1 MLWSVSAGGQEPLP
15 EVAGGY
21 FRNYYGTNHSY
32 NDYLKYL
39 VFRKGLQKDTSL
51 TINTNA
57 SRNAVLLGT
66 LCSRK
71 RSAIK
76 NGAFSGVDYFPE

>member
-1 MLWSVSAGGQEPLP
+1 VSAGGQDPLP

-51 TINTNA
+51 NVNINA
-57 SRNAVLLGT
+57 SGNALLEEA
-66 LCSRK
+66 LCC
-71 RSAIK
+71 
-76 NGAFSGVDYFPE
+76 

>member
-1 MLWSVSAGGQEPLP
+1 MSAGGQDPIP
-15 EVAGGY
+15 EVAEGY

-51 TINTNA
+51 TVNINA
-57 SRNAVLLGT
+57 SGNALPLKA
-66 LCSRK
+66 LCC
-71 RSAIK
+71 
-76 NGAFSGVDYFPE
+76 

>member
-1 MLWSVSAGGQEPLP
+1 MLWSVSAGGQDPLP

-51 TINTNA
+51 NVNINA
-57 SRNAVLLGT
+57 SGNALLEEA
-66 LCSRK
+66 LCC
-71 RSAIK
+71 
-76 NGAFSGVDYFPE
+76 

>member
-1 MLWSVSAGGQEPLP
+1 MSAGGQDPLP
-15 EVAGGY
+15 EVAEGY

-51 TINTNA
+51 NVNTNA
-57 SRNAVLLGT
+57 FGNAMLLGT
-66 LCSRK
+66 LCSWK
-71 RSAIK
+71 RSAVK
-76 NGAFSGVDYFPE
+76 NGSFLGVDCFPE